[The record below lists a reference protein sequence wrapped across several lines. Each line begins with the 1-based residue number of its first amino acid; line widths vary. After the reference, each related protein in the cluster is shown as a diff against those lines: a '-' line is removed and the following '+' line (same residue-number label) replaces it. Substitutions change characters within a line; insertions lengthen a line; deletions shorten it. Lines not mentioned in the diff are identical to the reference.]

1 MEPLDKL
8 AELARAHWTKHEK
21 GRAVVESALSPNVRE
36 PCIQRRVVCRKVV
49 SVPVE
54 KDYKAESGTEHLP
67 TCEEY
72 DGKLDT
78 SLTCRLFAQR
88 DLCGHLGVFPALLPF
103 SIRMWRVEWGAWH
116 VMGRRLIY
124 ANEKHEN
131 RWNESGVL
139 AHPDRRDKAIR
150 M

>member
-21 GRAVVESALSPNVRE
+21 GCAVVKSALSPDVRE
-36 PCIQRRVVCRKVV
+36 PCIQRWVICREVV
-49 SVPVE
+49 SVPIE
-54 KDYKAESGTEHLP
+54 NNTEGRGTEHLP

-72 DGKLDT
+72 DGELDT

-88 DLCGHLGVFPALLPF
+88 DLGGHLGVFPALLAL